1 MHLTVKLFAT
11 YREGR
16 FEIAELERPD
26 GSSVADLLDDLAIPH
41 AELGFVLVQGR
52 HVELDSPLTANTTVS
67 IFPKVGGG

>member
-1 MHLTVKLFAT
+1 MRLTVKLFAT

-16 FEIAELERPD
+16 FETAELERPD
-26 GSSVADLLDDLAIPH
+26 GSTVENLLDDLAIPR

-52 HVELDSPLTANTTVS
+52 HVELDSQLRANTTVS

>member
-16 FEIAELERPD
+16 FEVAEMERPD
-26 GSSVADLLDDLAIPH
+26 HSTVDDLLNDLALSRK
-41 AELGFVLVQGR
+41 ELGFVLVQGR
-52 HVELDSPLTANTTVS
+52 HAELDAQLKPGVTVS

>member
-1 MHLTVKLFAT
+1 MRLTVKLFAT

-16 FEIAELERPD
+16 FENADLEHPD
-26 GSSVADLLDDLAIPH
+26 GSTVGSLLDALSIPR

-52 HVELDSPLTANTTVS
+52 HVELDTPLVANTTVS

>member
-1 MHLTVKLFAT
+1 MRLTVKLFAT

-26 GSSVADLLDDLAIPH
+26 GSTVDSLLDDLAIPR
-41 AELGFVLVQGR
+41 AELGFVLVQAR
-52 HVELDSPLTANTTVS
+52 HAELDTQLTPGVTVS